1 MAKTIKQK
9 QLADAYQ
16 RARDLSNE
24 LHQAKQ
30 VTLPLRGEIVGLT
43 NERDLLQSRLQKIT
57 ALNESYRAALVGMV
71 ELVNILAGGKV
82 L

>member
-1 MAKTIKQK
+1 MPKVTKQRK
-9 QLADAYQ
+9 LADAYQ

-43 NERDLLQSRLQKIT
+43 NERDLLQSRLQKLT
-57 ALNESYRAALVGMV
+57 ALNESYRSALIGMV
-71 ELVNILAGGKV
+71 ELVNILAGGKI